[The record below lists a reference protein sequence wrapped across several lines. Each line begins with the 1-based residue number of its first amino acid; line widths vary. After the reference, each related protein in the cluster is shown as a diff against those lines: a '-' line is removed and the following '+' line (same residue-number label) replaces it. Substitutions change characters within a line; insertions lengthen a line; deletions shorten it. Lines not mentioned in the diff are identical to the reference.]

1 MVNHHVEKAKRE
13 CVVWAIALLS
23 RGTVVSAD
31 SFGRVQFWDWEQGT
45 LAESHTVSTSAALS
59 LAVSEVGE
67 TPVSPPG

>member
-1 MVNHHVEKAKRE
+1 MNHHVEKAKRE

-23 RGTVVSAD
+23 RGTVVTAD

-67 TPVSPPG
+67 TPVSPLG

>member
-23 RGTVVSAD
+23 SGTVVSAD
-31 SFGRVQFWDWEQGT
+31 SFGRVQFWDWQQGT

>member
-1 MVNHHVEKAKRE
+1 MNYHVEKTKRE